1 MWSARSALF
10 RLLVWCTR
18 SGVFVFFTKEEGEGE
33 VQKRSLNPFPE
44 NYLKEEETRV
54 KESETFVVDFVVCLF
69 FLGLSTSS
77 KDTNR
82 MATFYIIRSYGP
94 TPSSSSSI
102 KKDKRDRRIQRSFP
116 RHSLPRL
123 LLADPPLLDD
133 DDFDDFD
140 DFDDVDDECDD
151 DEKKVLPVW
160 RLQTTTEEKRDAIDL
175 STAGT
180 KK

>member
-69 FLGLSTSS
+69 FWASRPLRKIQIVWPHFILFV
-77 KDTNR
+77 R
-82 MATFYIIRSYGP
+82 M
-94 TPSSSSSI
+94 
-102 KKDKRDRRIQRSFP
+102 DQ
-116 RHSLPRL
+116 H
-123 LLADPPLLDD
+123 PP
-133 DDFDDFD
+133 
-140 DFDDVDDECDD
+140 
-151 DEKKVLPVW
+151 PPP
-160 RLQTTTEEKRDAIDL
+160 Q
-175 STAGT
+175 
-180 KK
+180 

>member
-33 VQKRSLNPFPE
+33 VQKRSFLPGGE
-44 NYLKEEETRV
+44 EKEEETRV
-54 KESETFVVDFVVCLF
+54 RVRDFCRRFCLSVF
-69 FLGLSTSS
+69 FGLSTSS

-82 MATFYIIRSYGP
+82 MGNFYIIRSMDQHP
-94 TPSSSSSI
+94 PPQ
-102 KKDKRDRRIQRSFP
+102 RDRRIQRSFP